1 MDIEIPMLIILII
14 LGFIASYVDNAFGM
28 GFGTLTPILTAL
40 GFDPIII
47 VPVILIS
54 QMSAGLSGSVFH
66 AIFQNVKIETEETR
80 DVKIT
85 LLLTLAGMLGMTIA
99 IFLAINLNQ
108 LIVNV
113 YIGVMIFAVGLLMV
127 KEVGFQFS
135 WKKMYAISG
144 LASFNKAITG
154 GGYGPI
160 TTSGQVIS
168 GRDLE
173 ESVATS
179 VMSESVLSGYGFLL
193 YFLFE
198 GFSGHL
204 ELTITLVV
212 ILVISAVI
220 ATPLGALT
228 ADHLNKRKAKQYI
241 GYVSIILG
249 VFTLFR
255 IIWDV
260 IF

>member
-1 MDIEIPMLIILII
+1 MLLIF

-40 GFDPIII
+40 GFDPIVI

-54 QMSAGLSGSVFH
+54 QMSAGFSGSIFH
-66 AIFQNVKIETEETR
+66 AIFQNVQIETEETR
-80 DVKIT
+80 DVKVT
-85 LLLTLAGMLGMTIA
+85 LLLTISGILGMTIA
-99 IFLAINLNQ
+99 ILLALNLSEVVINF
-108 LIVNV
+108 
-113 YIGVMIFAVGLLMV
+113 YIGIMIFAVGLLMV
-127 KEVGFQFS
+127 KEIGFRFS
-135 WKKMYAISG
+135 WKKMYVISG

-168 GRDLE
+168 GRDHE

-179 VMSESVLSGYGFLL
+179 VMSESILSGYGFLL

-198 GFSGHL
+198 GFTHFQ
-204 ELTITLVV
+204 LTLTLIIV
-212 ILVISAVI
+212 LVISSVI

-228 ADHLNKRKAKQYI
+228 ADHLNKQKAKRYI

-249 VFTLFR
+249 IFTLFR
-255 IIWDV
+255 MVWGII
-260 IF
+260 F